1 MAYLLG
7 EVRWGARQQQR
18 VGRGAALL
26 QAEPDHRA
34 LPRAAPHAPQQ
45 RLDPALGEDDV
56 RAHDDV
62 EGTAR
67 VPGQRRA
74 LVGGLAPAQLEGRRP
89 RRHARDGL
97 SRGMV

>member
-7 EVRWGARQQQR
+7 EVRRGARQQQR

-34 LPRAAPHAPQQ
+34 PPRAAPHAPQQ

-56 RAHDDV
+56 RAWEKQALSARGFKRV
-62 EGTAR
+62 E
-67 VPGQRRA
+67 
-74 LVGGLAPAQLEGRRP
+74 
-89 RRHARDGL
+89 RH
-97 SRGMV
+97 S